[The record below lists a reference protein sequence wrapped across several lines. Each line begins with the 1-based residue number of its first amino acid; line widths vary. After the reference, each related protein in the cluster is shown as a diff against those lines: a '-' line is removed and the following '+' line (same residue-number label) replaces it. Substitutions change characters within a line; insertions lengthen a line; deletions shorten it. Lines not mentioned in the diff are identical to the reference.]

1 MLIKIKD
8 KRKAEYHF
16 SALKILAFMLCANG
30 LHYMYILWHVK
41 KIKKIYILCSIKK
54 GGPNPSSNTNLATIL
69 EKARELDIP
78 KEIVERNIKKA
89 SEKGQETY
97 IEKFYEVH

>member
-1 MLIKIKD
+1 
-8 KRKAEYHF
+8 
-16 SALKILAFMLCANG
+16 
-30 LHYMYILWHVK
+30 
-41 KIKKIYILCSIKK
+41 
-54 GGPNPSSNTNLATIL
+54 L

-97 IEKFYEVH
+97 TEKVYEVTSLEARMIFL

>member
-1 MLIKIKD
+1 
-8 KRKAEYHF
+8 
-16 SALKILAFMLCANG
+16 
-30 LHYMYILWHVK
+30 
-41 KIKKIYILCSIKK
+41 
-54 GGPNPSSNTNLATIL
+54 L

-97 IEKFYEVH
+97 TEKVYEVTSLEARMIFLAIGQHHLDCMMSQSMSMSNTHLQLQR